1 MQWDDIRPLWLGLW
15 IKDVKDLRGIV
26 ERFAKVSYA
35 RTKDAMDVCLLYV
48 ALGKKKVLSALAK
61 LAQSDSNKTLASFL
75 ENDFSDKRWSN
86 AAIRNAYS
94 LLSKKKYEAA
104 AAFFLVCE
112 PPRIQDAIRVLAV
125 RLGDPSLAL
134 VIARIVEYNADDKLQ
149 HDFTTS
155 QAGITPVGDITK
167 QLLEQDV
174 IPLFRRKCKM
184 IGIRV
189 AREMISHF
197 RVELD
202 MWFRHGD
209 GSDSPTHATT
219 ISTAPGQHHHHRVKL
234 HREFLDELCSPLCE
248 QFQVDRNYVYEAA
261 LAVMHPHAYL
271 HIVEVCFL
279 LSELGRVSALRK
291 WVEYVSL
298 SMMHS
303 CSTFASCCIAEDV
316 YRDWEGLTI
325 QLCYILNLDAHCQI
339 SIPAQVI
346 AHISVAVRTGIIF
359 LGWARQRTDI
369 VRQAV
374 SLPFYTY
381 GTINV
386 PSTAEPGPPLSS
398 FAFEKNLR
406 LLCRLLQRPTA
417 NASELRKTRIFEGNL
432 GYTFLGTVAAR
443 QVSDDNISLL
453 SWGGIESAA
462 SQNQFKIRKMYTL
475 ILMVS
480 VLRTLYAR
488 ATVFLSTYQD
498 GIDVDD
504 EGAVEADISSSLF
517 TPQKLWKA
525 LGEGPLEGLKR
536 WYALIESHLRCEFD
550 YSVKE
555 VPCLCGLY
563 GLDNAAFEEAAAAN
577 VDWKEAKR
585 QEDSSDNTSINDGD
599 DDDAPAVDREGGKE
613 NDVTVTAPVG
623 SVDTT
628 EDESPDSLL
637 AFLHEVGMSVEQHT
651 ALVNASDDYVLLL
664 MQNADI
670 GVCTTL
676 RRFRMDPR
684 VYVKSFVLRDAFN
697 WFARHQIFS
706 SDSKTDIIAQIHAF
720 LSRCCQQRK
729 LRLLVAHRGE
739 DTQMFPLDRH
749 HGRPH
754 IDSDANS
761 AAARGVDAQSCRVA
775 SRLWNAEIDDQNH
788 AAVKAL
794 EKLLPSVFSGPPAM
808 LRCAM
813 YQKNKVLSHQFMG
826 RAKVP
831 LDELTSGNPM
841 DCWLPLE
848 DTTRGSLHVKISLSF
863 QLMCSS
869 MAGQPNSKDLR

>member
-174 IPLFRRKCKM
+174 IPLFRRKCE
-184 IGIRV
+184 V
-189 AREMISHF
+189 WLESCALWWLEEFEHAWAVLLPQF
-197 RVELD
+197 QDVD
-202 MWFRHGD
+202 VWGD
-209 GSDSPTHATT
+209 N
-219 ISTAPGQHHHHRVKL
+219 
-234 HREFLDELCSPLCE
+234 E
-248 QFQVDRNYVYEAA
+248 FQVDRNYVYEAA

-453 SWGGIESAA
+453 SWGGIENAA

-498 GIDVDD
+498 GIDADD

-628 EDESPDSLL
+628 EDESPDSLP

-651 ALVNASDDYVLLL
+651 ALVNAKKPRETAEEWSLQTYRSAVGEG
-664 MQNADI
+664 
-670 GVCTTL
+670 GVNP
-676 RRFRMDPR
+676 RWDPVDNKFVFRFAIP
-684 VYVKSFVLRDAFN
+684 
-697 WFARHQIFS
+697 
-706 SDSKTDIIAQIHAF
+706 T
-720 LSRCCQQRK
+720 
-729 LRLLVAHRGE
+729 
-739 DTQMFPLDRH
+739 
-749 HGRPH
+749 HGRHTTRPTTGVH
-754 IDSDANS
+754 FCNGGGGGS
-761 AAARGVDAQSCRVA
+761 ARGVDAQSCRVA

>member
-174 IPLFRRKCKM
+174 IPLFRRKCE
-184 IGIRV
+184 V
-189 AREMISHF
+189 WLESCALWWLEEFEHAWAVLLPQF
-197 RVELD
+197 QDVD
-202 MWFRHGD
+202 VWGD
-209 GSDSPTHATT
+209 N
-219 ISTAPGQHHHHRVKL
+219 
-234 HREFLDELCSPLCE
+234 E
-248 QFQVDRNYVYEAA
+248 FQVDRNYVYEAA

-453 SWGGIESAA
+453 SWGGIENAA

-498 GIDVDD
+498 GIDADD

-729 LRLLVAHRGE
+729 LRLL
-739 DTQMFPLDRH
+739 
-749 HGRPH
+749 
-754 IDSDANS
+754 
-761 AAARGVDAQSCRVA
+761 SCRVA